1 MQIRI
6 WENQDQCQKMKQH
19 KNVKV
24 ALDYAYKCSCS
35 KVRQTLFAPGAQ
47 ISSAGTKVNIHIETK
62 LCSLYNL
69 SLEGVMYTHTTLR
82 MLLHIFQILL
92 HFFAD
97 FIYLIV
103 FHSCP
108 LDWNSS

>member
-1 MQIRI
+1 
-6 WENQDQCQKMKQH
+6 MKQH
-19 KNVKV
+19 NNVKV

-82 MLLHIFQILL
+82 MLLYYFSNSATFLCR
-92 HFFAD
+92 F
-97 FIYLIV
+97 YL
-103 FHSCP
+103 F
-108 LDWNSS
+108 NSVPQLSLGLE